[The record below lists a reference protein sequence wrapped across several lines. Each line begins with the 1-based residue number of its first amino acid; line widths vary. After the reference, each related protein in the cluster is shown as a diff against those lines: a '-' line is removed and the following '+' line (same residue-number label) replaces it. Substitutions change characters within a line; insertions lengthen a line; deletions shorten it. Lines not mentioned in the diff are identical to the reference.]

1 MIKNNQ
7 VWVLEIQDSNGESDI
22 ASIVAVSRKSSKVAA
37 ITKVYTPER
46 WRGMRYAER
55 LVRRVCKEYEQ
66 FLRCCNDD
74 VNFFFLLRLLKKHE
88 KIVLYAGVDN
98 PARKVYARVGF
109 QGLTAESSAVDGA
122 DHWLEIGFDQ
132 AKVDLGHW

>member
-1 MIKNNQ
+1 MLKDWFVVSAKSMNSFY
-7 VWVLEIQDSNGESDI
+7 D
-22 ASIVAVSRKSSKVAA
+22 VATTML
-37 ITKVYTPER
+37 I
-46 WRGMRYAER
+46 
-55 LVRRVCKEYEQ
+55 
-66 FLRCCNDD
+66 
-74 VNFFFLLRLLKKHE
+74 FFFLLRLLKKHE